1 MVQSVKGL
9 LCKPGDL
16 SSDPQPPTQKTGPAP
31 GTQSWGGGGDTR
43 RRALPPAS
51 PLPPLP
57 VGWREES

>member
-31 GTQSWGGGGDTR
+31 GTQSWGGGDR
-43 RRALPPAS
+43 RS
-51 PLPPLP
+51 PGACWPDSLA
-57 VGWREES
+57 ESLSSWFW